1 MGTHPARVGIGA
13 ETGMYGC
20 NSGLIIRILQILKE
34 LTQLFDQ
41 EHTLVYNCAA
51 AHGYHI
57 SVVIA
62 LLEYAACHIE
72 ATVKIQSLFHLC
84 RLSDKALHD
93 VRHFLYGLI
102 TDLLRMG
109 RKGSPAKELQSLF
122 LYNHLQHFLCL
133 VSCKFILGEEEHAD
147 TVFTCLA
154 KLNAKRLCYLLEEFV
169 GNLKHDADT
178 ISGLSFRVL
187 AGAVFQVFYNMKC
200 LLHGTVA
207 RDTLDIGYS
216 TDTTV
221 VMLKARIIKTR
232 SLCCRSRVF
241 WGVC

>member
-20 NSGLIIRILQILKE
+20 NSGLIIWILQILKE

-62 LLEYAACHIE
+62 LLEDAACHIE

-84 RLSDKALHD
+84 RFSDKTLHD

-133 VSCKFILGEEEHAD
+133 VSRKFILGEEEHAD
-147 TVFTCLA
+147 TVFTGLA

-169 GNLKHDADT
+169 GNLKHDADA

-207 RDTLDIGYS
+207 RDALDIGYS
-216 TDTTV
+216 TDATV
-221 VMLKARIIKTR
+221 VMLKARIIKAR